1 MISRITPVVLILI
14 AVGLFFSYINPTYN
28 GTVSALHSEIQSYDK
43 ALLAAQKY
51 HDKEVLLMEERKNIP
66 EDTLDRIET
75 FLPNGV
81 DNVQLILDLNALA
94 KRSGL
99 TLSDFDI
106 AESENNQ
113 EGDTFSLLA
122 QTQVESLDL
131 SVSAIGSYSS
141 FKTFILAAEQSLRPL
156 DVVELSVQDSETGV
170 YTYHIKFRIYW
181 LK

>member
-1 MISRITPVVLILI
+1 MISRIIPVVLILI
-14 AVGLFFSYINPTYN
+14 AVGLFFSYINPTYT
-28 GTVSALHSEIQSYDK
+28 GAVHALQMEIQSYNK
-43 ALLAAQKY
+43 ALLAAEAY

-66 EDTLDRIET
+66 ENALERVEA

-106 AESENNQ
+106 AESEDNEQ
-113 EGDTFSLLA
+113 GGALSLASDT
-122 QTQVESLDL
+122 QTESLDL
-131 SVSAIGSYSS
+131 SVTARGNYAS

-156 DVVELSVQDSETGV
+156 DVVELSITDSETGV
-170 YTYHIKFRIYW
+170 YTYNIKFRIYW